1 MKKIFFFAAAVLTAV
16 TMNAETVYQWGAG
29 NTANQVGSQTIAGTT
44 TEESVKIDVNTK
56 TVSCFQLKNGY
67 ATNGA
72 AANYIELTA
81 KEGSF
86 LTNDVVIIEFCYNNS
101 ASKVATVAVYDPSDD
116 AELAASGNGKNG
128 RTESGVSEFTYTLT
142 KDMAKIR
149 VARAKT
155 GGTTTCVTGLKVV
168 RGEAV
173 EEKPVAP
180 SFSVLE
186 GKYFEPFKVG
196 LSSSK
201 ADAIYFKVND
211 GEFQLYSDS
220 ISIDQYE
227 TTTKI
232 TAYSTLNEL
241 KSDEVSAEYV
251 LAHFVPR
258 TIFKAREELVLS
270 GLQADDIEILDNSVA
285 AVSKVTMDGVE
296 IPSVSYIHQNSTKKK
311 SDGTFEDSTMCISFK
326 SQPGLKFIYKN
337 KANKDNIMRLHK
349 DFLICDGSNFE
360 MHIDSTCGLQPN
372 DTVIFVV
379 TAKTTSSPSFSHEYS
394 ASANLDPYEPEDEAD
409 FANYTD
415 GSVETAMNAR
425 IDNDYS
431 GWTNLVYIVK
441 PTKKTIKLKETA
453 AGFRIAKIQIG
464 AYREAGQEGI
474 TNTEAP
480 QKAMKRIVNG
490 QVVIEKGGRLFNLLG
505 AEIK

>member
-29 NTANQVGSQTIAGTT
+29 KAADQVGS
-44 TEESVKIDVNTK
+44 ESLVGNTKTATVKIDNNSK
-56 TVSCFQLKNGY
+56 TVNCIQLGSSYIADK
-67 ATNGA
+67 A

-86 LTNDVVIIEFCYNNS
+86 LKDDVVLIEFCYNNS
-101 ASKVATVAVYDPSDD
+101 ATKVATVAVCDPTDN
-116 AELAASGNGKNG
+116 AELGVSGNGKNG
-128 RTESGVSEFTYTLT
+128 RTEAGVSEYSFKLT
-142 KDMAKIR
+142 KDMAKIH
-149 VARAKT
+149 VARAATGKT
-155 GGTTTCVTGLKVV
+155 TVCVTGLKVV
-168 RGEAV
+168 RGEEV
-173 EEKPVAP
+173 VEKPVAP
-180 SFSVLE
+180 SFSVLA
-186 GKYFEPFKVG
+186 GKYFDPFKVG

-201 ADAIYFKVND
+201 ADKIYYKVNAGD
-211 GEFQLYSDS
+211 FKEYSDS
-220 ISIDQYE
+220 ILVDKYDE
-227 TTTKI
+227 TTKI
-232 TAYSTLNEL
+232 TAYSTLGEL
-241 KSDEVSAEYV
+241 KSDEVSAEYE

-258 TIFKAREELVLS
+258 TVFKAREELVLS

-337 KANKDNIMRLHK
+337 KANKDNIMRLHN

-360 MHIDSTCGLQPN
+360 MHIDSTCGLQPG

-379 TAKTTSSPSFSHEYS
+379 TAKTTTSPSFSHEYS

-441 PTKKTIKLKETA
+441 PTKKTIKLKETV

-464 AYREAGQEGI
+464 AYREGSQEGI
-474 TNTEAP
+474 TNTDAP